1 MQRRISLKLSLRAYG
16 TKNPCFFKWKMSY
29 LFTRKKAHHYRTD
42 FVFIILRDDNLSF
55 FLLAIFVKNHFWK
68 MIDTSKHFKESYR
81 AAELFLCKKKVLK
94 IWVVV
99 AIVHNNAINFRTMKT
114 LVSHVGV
121 FRDFF
126 CQGLGVDLSR
136 VDMNGINMVTCC
148 QSYYFSKVLQI
159 CYFPWI
165 IA

>member
-1 MQRRISLKLSLRAYG
+1 
-16 TKNPCFFKWKMSY
+16 
-29 LFTRKKAHHYRTD
+29 
-42 FVFIILRDDNLSF
+42 
-55 FLLAIFVKNHFWK
+55 

-159 CYFPWI
+159 CYFHWI
-165 IA
+165 ISKRWLTSGTNAILLLRWECDVTISNTVNYALYPLLVAASIAYWYYTIECITLNSSRHCVKLNFA

>member
-1 MQRRISLKLSLRAYG
+1 MAQKTHAFLNEKCLIYLRA
-16 TKNPCFFKWKMSY
+16 K
-29 LFTRKKAHHYRTD
+29 RH
-42 FVFIILRDDNLSF
+42 IIIAQISFLLYCGMIICHF
-55 FLLAIFVKNHFWK
+55 FLLAIFVKNHIWK